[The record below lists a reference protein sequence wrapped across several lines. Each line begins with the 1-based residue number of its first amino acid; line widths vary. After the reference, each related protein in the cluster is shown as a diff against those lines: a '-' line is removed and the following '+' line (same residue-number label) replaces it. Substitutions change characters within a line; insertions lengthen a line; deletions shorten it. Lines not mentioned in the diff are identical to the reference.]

1 MVCKKCGF
9 QNLQGSMY
17 CSGCGA
23 NLQNS
28 SEESKNQ
35 KHKFTLGL
43 IAVMMIF
50 AAVMAIV
57 SAGNGAESGSAKA
70 ESSIPITVAP
80 EPSYQEIKEPQI
92 VTEPTHQETE
102 ASKKNP
108 EPAYIN
114 EIVALGGRNGLV
126 WTRSTAPVNY
136 GFEFTNEDAPECWG
150 YSDNTVGGHTP
161 GVVIDNWGNVYE
173 YGIHVDGDKSE
184 AYYFSVDLFGEYSTF
199 AGTVACPEKGAAISE
214 YVYKQSTAYTK
225 YFEVYGDG
233 VLLYTS
239 PTIRYDYPPQDFT
252 VDITGVDR
260 LTIVYPATKGPN
272 EIATIYDGVVS

>member
-35 KHKFTLGL
+35 KHKFTLGI

-57 SAGNGAESGSAKA
+57 SAGNGAESESAKA

-102 ASKKNP
+102 ASKKNT

>member
-1 MVCKKCGF
+1 M
-9 QNLQGSMY
+9 
-17 CSGCGA
+17 
-23 NLQNS
+23 
-28 SEESKNQ
+28 
-35 KHKFTLGL
+35 
-43 IAVMMIF
+43 
-50 AAVMAIV
+50 
-57 SAGNGAESGSAKA
+57 
-70 ESSIPITVAP
+70 
-80 EPSYQEIKEPQI
+80 
-92 VTEPTHQETE
+92 
-102 ASKKNP
+102 
-108 EPAYIN
+108 
-114 EIVALGGRNGLV
+114 V

-136 GFEFTNEDAPECWG
+136 GFEFTNEDAPECWS
-150 YSDNTVGGHTP
+150 YSDNSVGGHTS

-252 VDITGVDR
+252 VDVTGVDR